1 MKIIDCFTF
10 YNEIE
15 LLIYRLNILNN
26 VVDHFIIVEST
37 HTHAGHTKPLYFKD
51 NLHLF
56 DKFKEKIIH
65 IIVNDFKYIYP
76 NINTTN
82 GEQWINEHY
91 QRNCISKG
99 IDILQLNMEDLIMIS
114 DLDEIPDPTTL
125 QLIKNNKIIINN
137 IKGFR
142 MDLYYYNL
150 NNKLNVV
157 WDKSKIFTF
166 NYYIHLN
173 NTTLTHVRLSYNDSI
188 ERGGWHL
195 SYFGNSE
202 FIKNKIINF
211 GHQEY
216 NNETYTNVNDIEYK
230 INNNIDIYN
239 RTNSTITYIPII
251 NNNYLPPQY
260 SNYLTNFYKL

>member
-1 MKIIDCFTF
+1 M
-10 YNEIE
+10 
-15 LLIYRLNILNN
+15 L
-26 VVDHFIIVEST
+26 
-37 HTHAGHTKPLYFKD
+37 
-51 NLHLF
+51 
-56 DKFKEKIIH
+56 
-65 IIVNDFKYIYP
+65 
-76 NINTTN
+76 
-82 GEQWINEHY
+82 
-91 QRNCISKG
+91 
-99 IDILQLNMEDLIMIS
+99 S
-114 DLDEIPDPTTL
+114 DLDEIPDPNTL
-125 QLIKNNKIIINN
+125 QLIKNNTIIINN
-137 IKGFR
+137 IKDFK

-150 NNKLNVV
+150 NNKLNIV

-173 NTTLTHVRLSYNDSI
+173 NTTLTHVRLSYNETI